1 MDWNAAI
8 HATVAV
14 LFGRCELASV
24 RGAGVRPN
32 YRMRASGLGR
42 LSARGT
48 DHKEST
54 PSLAGARLGLQVM
67 RGRPQA
73 FDFM

>member
-14 LFGRCELASV
+14 LLGRCALV